1 MFLQTTGYKKK
12 LKPSVKINTGII
24 NSIQILIKLVK
35 KLRNTFRVKLVINQR
50 LRNKKN
56 KLKNIKY

>member
-50 LRNKKN
+50 LRNKK
-56 KLKNIKY
+56 K